1 MTPRSVI
8 AGATVAVVLA
18 VVLVLGACSRT
29 EHVVL
34 VRGMAMDPAVL
45 TVKAGDAVVFK
56 NVDIVPHTA
65 TSADRFDS
73 GVLQPQKDYRVTL
86 SRPGEVAVQCTLHP
100 TMRARI
106 VVTE

>member
-8 AGATVAVVLA
+8 VGAALAVVLA
-18 VVLVLGACSRT
+18 LGACSRT

-34 VRGMAMDPAVL
+34 MKGMAMDPPVL
-45 TVKAGDAVVFK
+45 TVKVGDVVVFK

-65 TSADRFDS
+65 TSPDRFDS
-73 GVLQPQKDYRVTL
+73 GVLQPQQDFRVTL
-86 SRPGEVAVQCTLHP
+86 SRPGEVPVQCTLHP
-100 TMRARI
+100 TMRGRL